1 MSFEA
6 GGLGGEGGAGA
17 EAHRNAPQKTGDQKP
32 AQWGCPFLYTSRLP
46 GWEEVDSHLDTNRKK
61 QKPSHSLLPLTPPA
75 WQRPQPTAH
84 SPQWRLVLGAQDE
97 ASLPSGNTDP
107 HWGGQPTGGAEAP
120 SSSATQSRTP
130 LRGVGTQGCCPE
142 GPPAEAEADL

>member
-1 MSFEA
+1 M
-6 GGLGGEGGAGA
+6 
-17 EAHRNAPQKTGDQKP
+17 PPKKTGDQKP

-61 QKPSHSLLPLTPPA
+61 QKPSHPLLPPTPPA

-84 SPQWRLVLGAQDE
+84 SGGLFWEPRMRHPCRLGTQILTGE
-97 ASLPSGNTDP
+97 GSP
-107 HWGGQPTGGAEAP
+107 GGAKAP
-120 SSSATQSRTP
+120 SSSATQSRTT

-142 GPPAEAEADL
+142 GPPADATPEEADL